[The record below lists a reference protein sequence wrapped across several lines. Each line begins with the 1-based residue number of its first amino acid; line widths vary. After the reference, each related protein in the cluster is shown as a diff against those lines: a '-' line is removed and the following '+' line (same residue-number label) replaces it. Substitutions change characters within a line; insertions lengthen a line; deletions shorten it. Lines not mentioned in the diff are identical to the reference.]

1 MHKIGKAWWSSEAQH
16 HEAVVSN
23 ILLLVKQRAWDFDPQ
38 LVYSF
43 FFLLGKMQSL
53 PTVKMGLPLLWKYP
67 QLHT

>member
-1 MHKIGKAWWSSEAQH
+1 MHTIGKAWWNSEAQH

-43 FFLLGKMQSL
+43 FLLGKMQSL

-67 QLHT
+67 HLHT